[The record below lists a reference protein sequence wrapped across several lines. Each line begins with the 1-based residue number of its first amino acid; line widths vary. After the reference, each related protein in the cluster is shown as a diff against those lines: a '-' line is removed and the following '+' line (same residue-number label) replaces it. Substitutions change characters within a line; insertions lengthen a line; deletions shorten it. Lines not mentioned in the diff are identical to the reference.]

1 MAKDTQAP
9 QAPQAP
15 CLSPIPI
22 YPDLHGKVAVVTGMG
37 QVGPDELTS
46 WGNGAAAARYLAGN
60 GVSIFGCDKNL
71 EAAKKSKQ
79 RILAEHPDATI
90 EVMAADVTS
99 VEDVENFIKAT
110 RERFGRIDILFNNVG
125 MLTVGNPGNMSPE
138 VWNQQIDLNLSSVYR
153 LCHFVLPIMQQQKP
167 PGGSIINN
175 ASITG
180 LRYIG
185 KHQIGYS
192 SAKAAVIAFSKATGV
207 MYAEDNIRCNAVA
220 PGLMYTPMV
229 QNLELSDDPGEKHAA
244 DKITKHNVP
253 MGWMGAGEDVA
264 NVVLWLASAVSR
276 YVTSQAIVVDGGLT
290 ESTGTGSSD

>member
-1 MAKDTQAP
+1 
-9 QAPQAP
+9 
-15 CLSPIPI
+15 
-22 YPDLHGKVAVVTGMG
+22 
-37 QVGPDELTS
+37 
-46 WGNGAAAARYLAGN
+46 
-60 GVSIFGCDKNL
+60 
-71 EAAKKSKQ
+71 
-79 RILAEHPDATI
+79 
-90 EVMAADVTS
+90 MAADVTS

-153 LCHFVLPIMQQQKP
+153 LCHFILPIMQQQKP
-167 PGGSIINN
+167 PGESIINN

-264 NVVLWLASAVSR
+264 NVVLWLASSVSR